1 MYSEKLGESYAQAAS
16 ILAKKNQ
23 THEKT
28 MVVFGEVVLDEI
40 SPIDTQKHGQL
51 IKAVKSNVIE
61 YHLKILGYQ
70 NMIYP
75 Q

>member
-28 MVVFGEVVLDEI
+28 MVVFGEIVLMKFHQL
-40 SPIDTQKHGQL
+40 DTQRHGQL